1 MNWVETLT
9 KALVLGIGVAIVWA
23 LWRASQAK
31 PLFAVRIVEG
41 RVEKLSGTVTAAFLQ
56 RVAEL
61 AADHQIDRALIR
73 GYSYGPS
80 IRLRFSKE
88 MGEASR
94 QQLRNWWAANGWGA
108 PYRRPPR
115 CA

>member
-1 MNWVETLT
+1 MSWGETLT
-9 KALVLGIGVAIVWA
+9 NGWIIIVGGGIAWA
-23 LWRASQAK
+23 LFRASQPR
-31 PLFAVRIVEG
+31 PLFAVRIEEG

-56 RVAEL
+56 RIGEVA
-61 AADHQIDRALIR
+61 AAHQIERALIR
-73 GYSYGPS
+73 GYSHGPL

-94 QQLRNWWAANGWGA
+94 QQLRNWWATNGWGS